1 MSKQINYET
10 NLFRRNLSA
19 IIEFFTIEKKR
30 DGSEYIPAI
39 FTHSGMKYTGN
50 DEFLLNEFKYSR
62 TAENGYA
69 SFLVSQRHSRQEYL
83 LLGNEQTLTYY
94 DRNNNEFSG
103 KNFLSLT
110 KKYLDKMSL
119 SENCGNMPNICLVT
133 DETIYEI
140 DGKAILNK
148 WTNKEIYAD
157 SEIIYIMYD
166 DCIIRSE
173 KNLKENTEL
182 SALQIYRRND
192 LKKAVIA
199 NLLIKGTDYIY
210 FRADIYD
217 KEMNLKRANYIF
229 PTIKDAISQMKLNV
243 SERTI
248 KRRIVDNK
256 PIETEHSIVILHK

>member
-1 MSKQINYET
+1 
-10 NLFRRNLSA
+10 
-19 IIEFFTIEKKR
+19 
-30 DGSEYIPAI
+30 
-39 FTHSGMKYTGN
+39 
-50 DEFLLNEFKYSR
+50 
-62 TAENGYA
+62 
-69 SFLVSQRHSRQEYL
+69 
-83 LLGNEQTLTYY
+83 
-94 DRNNNEFSG
+94 
-103 KNFLSLT
+103 
-110 KKYLDKMSL
+110 
-119 SENCGNMPNICLVT
+119 
-133 DETIYEI
+133 
-140 DGKAILNK
+140 
-148 WTNKEIYAD
+148 
-157 SEIIYIMYD
+157 MYD

-182 SALQIYRRND
+182 SMLQIYRRNN

-229 PTIKDAISQMKLNV
+229 PTIKDAISQMRLNV